1 MRLKE
6 IIDMSVEKAVKETV
20 RRLEATGLL
29 NIAEKNATEKT
40 EDLLF
45 NYPIYKNI
53 QGKEKTA
60 EIVSQIE
67 QALAKIKKDPY
78 YDIIELYYFER
89 MTIEAIADAL
99 QKNPRTII
107 RNKKRLLKVISP
119 FIFSEE
125 LISALFP

>member
-1 MRLKE
+1 MKLKE
-6 IIDMSVEKAVKETV
+6 IIDMSVEKAVKETI
-20 RRLEATGLL
+20 RRLEAEGMM
-29 NIAEKNATEKT
+29 NIKERNATEKT

-45 NYPIYKNI
+45 NYPIYKSI

-67 QALAKIKKDPY
+67 QALARIKKDPY
-78 YDIIELYYFER
+78 YDIIEYYYFQR
-89 MTIEAIADAL
+89 MTIEMISASL

-119 FIFSEE
+119 FIFSDE

>member
-1 MRLKE
+1 MKLKE
-6 IIDMSVEKAVKETV
+6 IINLSVEKAVNETV
-20 RRLEATGLL
+20 RRLEAEGM
-29 NIAEKNATEKT
+29 IIRAERKTTEKT

-45 NYPIYKNI
+45 NYPIYKSI

-78 YDIIELYYFER
+78 YDIIEYYYFQR
-89 MTIEAIADAL
+89 MTIETISASL

-119 FIFSEE
+119 FIFSDE

>member
-1 MRLKE
+1 MKLKE
-6 IIDMSVEKAVKETV
+6 IIDMSVERAVKETV
-20 RRLEATGLL
+20 RRLEAEGMM
-29 NIAEKNATEKT
+29 NIKERNATEKT

-60 EIVSQIE
+60 EIVNQIE

-78 YDIIELYYFER
+78 YDIIEYYYFQR
-89 MTIEAIADAL
+89 MTIETISASL

-119 FIFSEE
+119 FIFSDE

>member
-78 YDIIELYYFER
+78 YDIIELYYFQR

>member
-1 MRLKE
+1 MRLKD
-6 IIDMSVEKAVKETV
+6 IINMSVEEAVKETV
-20 RRLEATGLL
+20 RRLEITGLL

-53 QGKEKTA
+53 QGKKKTA

-78 YDIIELYYFER
+78 YDIIEYYYFQR
-89 MTIEAIADAL
+89 MTIEMISASL

-119 FIFSEE
+119 FIFSDE

>member
-1 MRLKE
+1 MRLKD
-6 IIDMSVEKAVKETV
+6 IINMSVEEAVKETV
-20 RRLEATGLL
+20 RRLEITGLL

-53 QGKEKTA
+53 QGKKKTV

>member
-1 MRLKE
+1 MKLKE
-6 IIDMSVEKAVKETV
+6 IINLSVEKAVNETV
-20 RRLEATGLL
+20 RRLEAERMI
-29 NIAEKNATEKT
+29 NRAERETTEKT
-40 EDLLF
+40 EDLLY
-45 NYPIYKNI
+45 NYPIYKSI

-78 YDIIELYYFER
+78 YDIIEYYYFQR
-89 MTIEAIADAL
+89 MTIEMISASL

-119 FIFSEE
+119 FIFSDE

>member
-1 MRLKE
+1 MKLKE
-6 IIDMSVEKAVKETV
+6 IINLSVEKAVNETV
-20 RRLEATGLL
+20 RRLEAEGML
-29 NIAEKNATEKT
+29 NRAERKTTEKT

-45 NYPIYKNI
+45 NYPIYKSI

-67 QALAKIKKDPY
+67 QALARIKKDPY
-78 YDIIELYYFER
+78 YDIIEYYYFQR
-89 MTIEAIADAL
+89 MTIETISASL

-119 FIFSEE
+119 FIFSDE